1 LFTVSPKLVLKRK
14 VPCDG
19 SLFTNCVTNTVV
31 VAQIK
36 QAKIKIQIVLK
47 LPLNPKSALK
57 PLASFKLGSMTS
69 VTAGGVRSK
78 QVRSAE

>member
-1 LFTVSPKLVLKRK
+1 MDHCLQIVSPRQY
-14 VPCDG
+14 
-19 SLFTNCVTNTVV
+19 V

-57 PLASFKLGSMTS
+57 PLASLSWD
-69 VTAGGVRSK
+69 
-78 QVRSAE
+78 Q

>member
-1 LFTVSPKLVLKRK
+1 LCHPA
-14 VPCDG
+14 
-19 SLFTNCVTNTVV
+19 NTVV

-57 PLASFKLGSMTS
+57 PLASFVGINRLLQA
-69 VTAGGVRSK
+69 VVRK
-78 QVRSAE
+78 QYRSERLSNISIQ

>member
-1 LFTVSPKLVLKRK
+1 LRWIIVYKLCH
-14 VPCDG
+14 PA
-19 SLFTNCVTNTVV
+19 NTVV

-69 VTAGGVRSK
+69 VTAGGVRSENNTGLN
-78 QVRSAE
+78 AW